1 MTLTDA
7 DFEKYMESAAPKI
20 SAESKIKIRQALDIL
35 MKKMIYID
43 KTNRLDRI
51 DDNADS
57 FI

>member
-1 MTLTDA
+1 
-7 DFEKYMESAAPKI
+7 MESAAPKI